1 MLLLA
6 RSLVRA
12 RAPDASCAGSLAASR
27 PSPLLASA
35 AAAAAAAASLGGVRF
50 ATSKA
55 GGASKNGRDSRPKF
69 LGVKRYGGERVEPGH
84 IIVRQR
90 GARVGIVESTA
101 SVGMGRDHTIF
112 ALKPGFV
119 KVRRLAPPRLA
130 CTPSPVVALTHAL
143 PPPRLQFWYHR
154 LRRKSFVEV
163 VRTPPPQQQQQGA
176 GVGSVAASA
185 ATPLGV
191 SAAEAQPRKWP
202 IVKVKKGDLPQLL
215 KLAERA
221 ERAALASAA
230 SAALAAGTAPPG
242 AGAVSDGVGGIEMS
256 AEVRRQREAHRAAR
270 DAAARRSTG
279 AQHAR
284 LA

>member
-1 MLLLA
+1 M
-6 RSLVRA
+6 
-12 RAPDASCAGSLAASR
+12 
-27 PSPLLASA
+27 
-35 AAAAAAAASLGGVRF
+35 RF

-130 CTPSPVVALTHAL
+130 CAPSPVVALTHAL

-163 VRTPPPQQQQQGA
+163 VRTPPPQQQQQQQGA

-230 SAALAAGTAPPG
+230 AAALAAGVAPPA

-256 AEVRRQREAHRAAR
+256 AEVRRQLEAHRAAR

-279 AQHAR
+279 VQHAR